1 MSDSITDVFVRI
13 HHLEMCCDKTGIRA
27 GMTQAVLAR
36 WLKQKDCRLEE
47 IFGEAKDFH
56 IASKKAAELN
66 AMSSIYVVADA
77 DCLILGKD
85 FISRGVATLEA
96 HPQYGLLSA
105 TSISDGMFP
114 AGHISITPEVVE
126 LHAVGGIAFVRKGI
140 LTEFRDCRPDQ
151 VDGTICDEI
160 NRKGFKTGVMPHVRF
175 NHLGSGYSLTTKG
188 LWLA

>member
-27 GMTQAVLAR
+27 GMSQAVLAR
-36 WLKQKDCRLEE
+36 WLAQKDCRLEE
-47 IFGEAKDFH
+47 IFGEGKDFH

-66 AMSSIYVVADA
+66 ASSNIYVIADA

-85 FISRGVATLEA
+85 FISKGVSILEA
-96 HPQYGLLSA
+96 HPQFGLLSA
-105 TSISDGMFP
+105 TSICDGMFP
-114 AGHISITPEVVE
+114 AGQDIPQPEVVE
-126 LHAVGGIAFVRKGI
+126 LHAVGGISFVRKGI

-160 NRKGFKTGVMPHVRF
+160 NRKGFKTGAMPHVRF
-175 NHLGSGYSLTTKG
+175 NHLGSGYSISTKG